1 MAETSVADVEHL
13 ILFTRYPEPGLVKTR
28 LIPVLGAEGA
38 AAVQRRMTEA
48 AAAQAESL
56 VAARRLRLE
65 IRYDGGDPARVARW
79 LTPMAPSGR
88 CRPQGDGDLGQRMQ
102 RAMEQ
107 AFAEGARRVVL
118 LGCDCPAVSAAIM
131 ARAFDDLRDHDLV
144 LGPALDGGYYLL
156 GLAAPQP
163 SLFTE
168 MAWGDEAVL
177 ARTMA
182 RAAAASLRVSLL
194 EALADV
200 DRPEDLCHLGG
211 YPHP

>member
-1 MAETSVADVEHL
+1 MAARSATDVEHL
-13 ILFTRYPEPGLVKTR
+13 ILFTRYPEPGQVKTR
-28 LIPVLGAEGA
+28 LIPALGAEGA
-38 AAVQRRMTEA
+38 ATVQRRMTEA

-56 VAARRLRLE
+56 AATRRLRLE
-65 IRYDGGDPARVARW
+65 ICYDGGDPAQVAQW
-79 LTPMAPSGR
+79 LAPLAPSGR

-102 RAMEQ
+102 RAMEL
-107 AFAEGARRVVL
+107 AFVEGARRVVL
-118 LGCDCPAVSAAIM
+118 LGCDCPALTAATV

-163 SLFTE
+163 SLFAE